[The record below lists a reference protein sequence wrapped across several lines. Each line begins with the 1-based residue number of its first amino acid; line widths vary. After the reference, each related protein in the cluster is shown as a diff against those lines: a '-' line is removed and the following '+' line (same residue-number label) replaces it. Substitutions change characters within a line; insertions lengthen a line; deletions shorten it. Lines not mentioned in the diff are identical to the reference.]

1 MKTVGF
7 AIGMI
12 ISIMIGI
19 VLAMIAFRNLNT
31 DNSMKTKYDE
41 RQQIVRGQG
50 YKYSFW
56 TVICLIVLTCILDAC
71 EISLPMKNTVLYFLI
86 IAIGVMVHTTYCVFH
101 DGYFGINNKPRQYY
115 MAFVFIGLFNVFI
128 GIVNSL
134 QGRLVENGKLDVPS
148 INFFCGAMFVILGI
162 SIVIK
167 KYFIKDDEDMDEED
181 EEE

>member
-1 MKTVGF
+1 
-7 AIGMI
+7 
-12 ISIMIGI
+12 
-19 VLAMIAFRNLNT
+19 
-31 DNSMKTKYDE
+31 
-41 RQQIVRGQG
+41 
-50 YKYSFW
+50 
-56 TVICLIVLTCILDAC
+56 
-71 EISLPMKNTVLYFLI
+71 
-86 IAIGVMVHTTYCVFH
+86 
-101 DGYFGINNKPRQYY
+101 

-167 KYFIKDDEDMDEED
+167 KYFIKDDEDMDEDD